1 MHLLALNKVSR
12 VDEEADHVTSRVI
25 GEMLVKLGCDV
36 NLIDHRNRIP
46 LFLAALDVSIL
57 LYKCS

>member
-12 VDEEADHVTSRVI
+12 VDKEADHVTSRVI

-57 LYKCS
+57 